1 MRTAIIWKALHQFC
15 QQITTTTVLTV
26 TKLTTSGT
34 SRKSRNISN
43 DQRLHELVKKMYM
56 RVSVCNYIEQII
68 LGKKQKRKLINIKM
82 KNFSL
87 LQL

>member
-1 MRTAIIWKALHQFC
+1 MEGTSPILSTNYYYYSTNGDKI
-15 QQITTTTVLTV
+15 
-26 TKLTTSGT
+26 TTSGT